1 MDAIMVPDMP
11 PSVLFQLNV
20 TGASG
25 APATDNCPPPMPV
38 VVQAAKASTSVASN
52 PYKVD
57 CRDILIL
64 LWREKPAYPLE
75 PANPGRF
82 PCKQLTFTL

>member
-1 MDAIMVPDMP
+1 MDAIIVPDIP

-25 APATDNCPPPMPV
+25 APATDNWPPPMPV
-38 VVQAAKASTSVASN
+38 VVQAPKVSASVATN

-57 CRDILIL
+57 CRDMTKL
-64 LWREKPAYPLE
+64 LSARPTMP
-75 PANPGRF
+75 
-82 PCKQLTFTL
+82 